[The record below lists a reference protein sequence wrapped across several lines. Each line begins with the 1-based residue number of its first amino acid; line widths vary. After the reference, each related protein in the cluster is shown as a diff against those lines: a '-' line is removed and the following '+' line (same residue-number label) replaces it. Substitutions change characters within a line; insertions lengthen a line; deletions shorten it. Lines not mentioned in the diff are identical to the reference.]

1 MYMYFTRFKRS
12 NGLGRIV
19 AAKAGSLGGNRER
32 TATVRKTT
40 GLRAATVALGL
51 LLGTAA
57 CGGRHGDTYAK
68 ATNAQ
73 EACCENL
80 TGDARASCLQKILR
94 VDDPKVAAS
103 KVNQDTYGC
112 VLEHFTCDAA
122 TGVATKESAQAQLEC
137 IQDLQK

>member
-1 MYMYFTRFKRS
+1 MYFTRFKRS
-12 NGLGRIV
+12 NGLGRV
-19 AAKAGSLGGNRER
+19 AAVNAGALAAHREQ
-32 TATVRKTT
+32 TATVRNTT
-40 GLRAATVALGL
+40 GLRAATVALGVV
-51 LLGTAA
+51 LGALG

-80 TGDARASCLQKILR
+80 TGDARAACLQKIVR

-112 VLEHFTCDAA
+112 VVEHFTCDAA
-122 TGVATKESAQAQLEC
+122 TGVATKASAQAQLEC